1 MTLFTRVVEFSLV
14 YELWEIFLF
23 ERDKYLIFYF
33 AVALLASNRAMIL
46 SLQSFE
52 KVIKYLMEMK
62 IHDFNTL
69 CNTYYESITIRS
81 NTPLSFP
88 ILISKLGLFES
99 NTIISNE
106 EVDLIESFQINHQ
119 MPLYLKE
126 LIHGQALVQNSNN
139 NNKFQNLI
147 LLSEDEQAVYLCND
161 LDNSGKLM
169 DPIIKMNALKYSTG
183 KDVKLASN
191 T

>member
-33 AVALLASNRAMIL
+33 AVALLTSNRDMIL
-46 SLQSFE
+46 SLGQFE

-62 IHDFNTL
+62 ILDFNTL
-69 CNTYYESITIRS
+69 CNTYYESIHIRS

-106 EVDLIESFQINHQ
+106 EVDLIESF
-119 MPLYLKE
+119 
-126 LIHGQALVQNSNN
+126 
-139 NNKFQNLI
+139 
-147 LLSEDEQAVYLCND
+147 
-161 LDNSGKLM
+161 
-169 DPIIKMNALKYSTG
+169 
-183 KDVKLASN
+183 
-191 T
+191 